1 MSENS
6 LVVTVRALLTTMSA
20 LQSVI
25 TASKSNWLLNTLPLQ
40 RVTANTSLFQHVPS
54 ASKFLDVVVL
64 LVFFLSF
71 FLFNLFSREPV
82 RLDVKTHT
90 ENSVR

>member
-40 RVTANTSLFQHVPS
+40 RVTANTSLLQHVPS

-64 LVFFLSF
+64 LVSL

-82 RLDVKTHT
+82 RLAVKTHT
-90 ENSVR
+90 EDSVS

>member
-1 MSENS
+1 MERKLSENS

-40 RVTANTSLFQHVPS
+40 RVTAKHQFVSTRS
-54 ASKFLDVVVL
+54 
-64 LVFFLSF
+64 
-71 FLFNLFSREPV
+71 EC
-82 RLDVKTHT
+82 VKV
-90 ENSVR
+90 S

>member
-1 MSENS
+1 MERKLSENS
-6 LVVTVRALLTTMSA
+6 LVVTVRASLTIMSA

-25 TASKSNWLLNTLPLQ
+25 TASKSNWLLNTLPPQ

-64 LVFFLSF
+64 LVSFLFFLSF
-71 FLFNLFSREPV
+71 
-82 RLDVKTHT
+82 
-90 ENSVR
+90 